1 MIQLNSSKESAV
13 FQRENSDAHLF
24 ETSFHQ
30 SFSIFRWLQPT
41 FVLGHFFFFFV
52 IYPKLCVRFVESLF
66 FFITT
71 IWPILW

>member
-41 FVLGHFFFFFV
+41 FVLGHFFFF
-52 IYPKLCVRFVESLF
+52 L
-66 FFITT
+66 
-71 IWPILW
+71 